1 MVKTQADLKILVNLP
16 NGWRTKTSTVPL
28 KSIDLKNT
36 LPLTKTGWKYVNYI
50 ILDCDTEI
58 WHQEEKLQRNMS
70 HLLCKKNE
78 VKKAERLDSFR
89 YENMGFRGGT
99 HTSRF
104 NMEI

>member
-1 MVKTQADLKILVNLP
+1 
-16 NGWRTKTSTVPL
+16 
-28 KSIDLKNT
+28 
-36 LPLTKTGWKYVNYI
+36 
-50 ILDCDTEI
+50 
-58 WHQEEKLQRNMS
+58 MS